1 MHGSPARLDS
11 PWMEWKISFNRI
23 DEVDG
28 GVRSA
33 WRSAEGSEAGSGM
46 RAW

>member
-28 GVRSA
+28 GFDQRGGLQRVLRQD
-33 WRSAEGSEAGSGM
+33 
-46 RAW
+46 RA